1 MNLGGFTGKAELKGK
16 GTDFFSPY
24 STLTAKA
31 EVSDFKYDKWN
42 LNNMSLVA
50 LLENGRA
57 RVNLTSRNDM
67 IDGTVILDALM
78 SRNPI
83 RAKLIYEINYAYLHI
98 LQIAE

>member
-1 MNLGGFTGKAELKGK
+1 
-16 GTDFFSPY
+16 
-24 STLTAKA
+24 
-31 EVSDFKYDKWN
+31 
-42 LNNMSLVA
+42 MSLVA

-83 RAKLIYEINYAYLHI
+83 RATLISELNYADLHSPC
-98 LQIAE
+98 